1 MPPAVNFRPKQQKTA
16 SLASAGMT
24 SARWLKQDARTFDM
38 TDPYGPLR
46 DVNVVTC
53 STAQAGTVPYM
64 LMADLGAEVI
74 KIEVPETG
82 DNSRGSTV
90 LPGLPST
97 YFETNNRGV
106 KSLTLNLKTPEGREI
121 LRKLVAK
128 ADIFGQN
135 FRPGA
140 AEKNGFGY
148 QELRKVNPK
157 LVYVSVSGYG
167 PKGPHADLPG
177 TDSMAQALG
186 GIAEAYSTP
195 GQPLKTGVVSVADET
210 CAILAFGGALA
221 ALTHA
226 RATGTGQK
234 VDLSLLGGLVRLM
247 GWTLTTAM
255 WRDRDPVTGQARITG
270 TAERPGISSSFNDK
284 NGKPFVFQ
292 LNNEGS
298 WRNAM
303 TALGFYDALEKAGF
317 GKLGVII
324 NSDERRETLLRTLGE
339 MFATDIRDQWVEI
352 LRSADIVSAPINT
365 LLEGSN
371 DPDVVANGYVAEVD
385 YPKYGRRLKV
395 HGSPWQF
402 SQTPP
407 KIGIAPELGQHN
419 DEVLSRIGYTPA
431 QIADLRER

>member
-1 MPPAVNFRPKQQKTA
+1 
-16 SLASAGMT
+16 MT
-24 SARWLKQDARTFDM
+24 E
-38 TDPYGPLR
+38 PYGPLQG
-46 DVNVVTC
+46 VKVVAC

-74 KIEVPETG
+74 KIEVPEIG

-106 KSLTLNLKTPEGREI
+106 KSLTLNLKTKEGREI
-121 LRKLVAK
+121 LRKLVAT

-148 QELRKVNPK
+148 EELKKVNRR

-167 PKGPHADLPG
+167 PKGPHAGLPG

-195 GQPLKTGVVSVADET
+195 GQPLKTGIVSVADET

-226 RATGTGQK
+226 RSTGIGQK
-234 VDLSLLGGLVRLM
+234 VDCSLLGGQIRLM

-255 WRDRDPVTGQARITG
+255 WRNRNPVTGQARVTG
-270 TAERPGISSSFNDK
+270 TPQRPGLSASFNDRDD
-284 NGKPFVFQ
+284 KPLVFQ
-292 LNNEGS
+292 LNGARK
-298 WRNAM
+298 WRDAM
-303 TALGFYDALEKAGF
+303 TALGFHEALEKAGF
-317 GKLGVII
+317 GDLGVIV
-324 NSDERRETLLRTLGE
+324 SSEEQRAALLRILDE
-339 MFATDIRDQWVEI
+339 LFATGSRDDWVAK

-365 LLEGSN
+365 LLEASN
-371 DPDVVANGYVAEVD
+371 DPDVLANGYVDEID
-385 YPKYGRRLKV
+385 YPKYGKRLKV
-395 HGSPWQF
+395 HGSPWHF
-402 SQTPP
+402 SETPAH
-407 KIGIAPELGQHN
+407 IGIAPELGAHN
-419 DEVLSRIGYTPA
+419 DEILARLGYTPA
-431 QIADLRER
+431 QIEDFRERKII